1 MPGGID
7 VGRALSASV
16 PVVALSG
23 YGTPQD
29 VRESTTA
36 GFSEHLVK
44 PVDPMVVCTTI
55 EKILAERSQA

>member
-1 MPGGID
+1 M
-7 VGRALSASV
+7 

-36 GFSEHLVK
+36 GFSGHSVK